1 MDERIYRGYLF
12 DFYGELLN
20 EHQKDIYEAYI
31 TDDMSLTELAQMEGT
46 TRQAAHDIIKR
57 CTAKLESYENR
68 LGLVNK
74 FMHIK
79 KNISEI
85 EALTRQEPTV
95 DTLSTIEKI
104 SKSILEEL

>member
-31 TDDMSLTELAQMEGT
+31 TDDMSLSELAQMEGT

-57 CTAKLESYENR
+57 CTAKLEGYESR

-79 KNISEI
+79 KSISDI
-85 EALTRQEPTV
+85 EELTKAEPTME
-95 DTLSTIEKI
+95 TLLSIEKI
-104 SKSILEEL
+104 SKSILEDL